1 MAVVYYIKAAVSEYT
16 DKENNP
22 KKKYSTIGIVM
33 ETKHG
38 LMMKIE
44 TIPLLQLKGG
54 SIMAYLNTPEDEKKS
69 QEPAPEA
76 APAVP
81 DDLPF

>member
-1 MAVVYYIKAAVSEYT
+1 
-16 DKENNP
+16 
-22 KKKYSTIGIVM
+22 
-33 ETKHG
+33 
-38 LMMKIE
+38 MMKIE

-76 APAVP
+76 APVP